1 LCVQLCLRYGCGG
14 RGWRYMPHLRLACS
28 SCNLYPSRF
37 RMCRLKSDD
46 ATVVAVRFSMLPDG
60 TTPRKVLHQHYAP
73 CCWPSCFSLNG
84 SCWSVPY
91 RRHSRDAQASV
102 SASSCGKYTTHCTDQ
117 ESNYCL
123 LSISPIGD
131 HFLREIMSGSGAA
144 KILNAREKGHSIPV
158 CKFIRVS
165 SLQHC
170 DKYPGVPSHSSRAVL
185 WTR

>member
-1 LCVQLCLRYGCGG
+1 
-14 RGWRYMPHLRLACS
+14 M
-28 SCNLYPSRF
+28 
-37 RMCRLKSDD
+37 
-46 ATVVAVRFSMLPDG
+46 
-60 TTPRKVLHQHYAP
+60 
-73 CCWPSCFSLNG
+73 
-84 SCWSVPY
+84 PY

-158 CKFIRVS
+158 CNFIRDS

-170 DKYPGVPSHSSRAVL
+170 DKYPGVPSHSSRVVL
-185 WTR
+185 WTRYGAHSNFDHGKYLCAPKVAFLLFDTFLACGTPCATPRSPFEGVQQARFTMTRCLL

>member
-1 LCVQLCLRYGCGG
+1 MSLKIGRCYCRRCAFLHAPGRHNPETSAASALCSLLLAIVFFSAWLVLISAVQTTLTRCPGQR
-14 RGWRYMPHLRLACS
+14 WRIIMWEIY
-28 SCNLYPSRF
+28 
-37 RMCRLKSDD
+37 
-46 ATVVAVRFSMLPDG
+46 
-60 TTPRKVLHQHYAP
+60 Q
-73 CCWPSCFSLNG
+73 
-84 SCWSVPY
+84 
-91 RRHSRDAQASV
+91 
-102 SASSCGKYTTHCTDQ
+102 HCTDQ
-117 ESNYCL
+117 ESNNCL